1 MSNQPRLPPLLHG
14 LFRELV
20 GNGVPIGIRDYL
32 DGIRALRLG
41 YGRRDA
47 ALSGEDGMRQALC
60 ALARTLWARSDEE
73 HRLISR
79 WFARIPAP
87 PDALVKEIDA
97 ALDALGQEDLP
108 RPTPDASVPGDTRAA
123 RRLATG
129 EEGGERDSVND
140 TADQAAP
147 RARVRFESAR
157 EGGGLPVPRLEVA
170 PLMGEE
176 YVLNPQTL
184 VSLRDL
190 AVLWRRYRRS
200 ARRGPRTELD
210 LAATVGERCR
220 RGLLLKPVCRPR
232 RSNSARLLVLADV
245 SPSMDPWRPFLA
257 TLADSL
263 HFGRLQYDVFY
274 FANQP
279 RKQLFA
285 SPDLRAPQDRDDVL
299 RRHAG
304 AGLLIL
310 SDAGSARGYLNRRR
324 ATQTVDFLAGAI
336 TCCPAA
342 VWLNPMPRTRWAGT
356 TAARIAADTRVPMLP
371 LDASHLLQAVD
382 ILRGNK

>member
-1 MSNQPRLPPLLHG
+1 MNVQPRLPPLLHG

-20 GNGVPIGIRDYL
+20 ANGVPIGIRDYL

-41 YGRRDA
+41 YGQCGV
-47 ALSGEDGMRQALC
+47 ALPGEDGMRQALC

-87 PDALVKEIDA
+87 PGALVEEVDA
-97 ALDALGQEDLP
+97 ALDAFEEEALP
-108 RPTPDASVPGDTRAA
+108 RHTPDTLAPGQPDTRANY
-123 RRLATG
+123 ATG
-129 EEGGERDSVND
+129 KRGGETGPVDDTND
-140 TADQAAP
+140 QTVP
-147 RARVRFESAR
+147 RVRVRFESAQ

-170 PLMGEE
+170 PVMGED

-200 ARRGPRTELD
+200 TRSGPRTELD
-210 LAATVGERCR
+210 LGATVGERCR

-232 RSNSARLLVLADV
+232 RGNSARLLILADA

-263 HFGRLQYDVFY
+263 HFGRLRYDVFY

-285 SPDLRAPQDRDDVL
+285 SPDLRAPQDRDEVL

-342 VWLNPMPRTRWAGT
+342 VWLNPMPRARWAGT
-356 TAARIAADTRVPMLP
+356 TAARIAAETRVPMLP
-371 LDASHLLQAVD
+371 LDASQLLRAVD

>member
-1 MSNQPRLPPLLHG
+1 VNVQPRLPPLLHG

-20 GNGVPIGIRDYL
+20 ANGVPIGIRDYL

-41 YGRRDA
+41 YGQCGA
-47 ALSGEDGMRQALC
+47 ALTGEDGMRQALC

-87 PDALVKEIDA
+87 PGALVEEVDA
-97 ALDALGQEDLP
+97 ALDAFEEEALP
-108 RPTPDASVPGDTRAA
+108 RHTPDTLAPGQPDTRANY
-123 RRLATG
+123 ATG
-129 EEGGERDSVND
+129 KRGGETGPVDDTND
-140 TADQAAP
+140 QTVP
-147 RARVRFESAR
+147 RVRVRFESAQ

-170 PLMGEE
+170 PVMGED

-200 ARRGPRTELD
+200 TRSGPRTELD
-210 LAATVGERCR
+210 LGATVGERCR

-232 RSNSARLLVLADV
+232 RRNSARLLILADA

-263 HFGRLQYDVFY
+263 HFGRLRYDVFY

-324 ATQTVDFLAGAI
+324 AAQTVDFLAGAI

-342 VWLNPMPRTRWAGT
+342 VWINPMPRPRWAGT

-371 LDASHLLQAVD
+371 LDAPHLLRAVD